1 MSESGS
7 IHPYGLGF
15 SALLAVAILVVSV
28 AGSALVANQRLQG
41 IADLALGF
49 AHQES
54 WNQIEEINDQEIREQ
69 LNHYLRIAHPDLK
82 LNKLQLQVSGYESRL
97 VMCAGFT
104 MPFVTQFSD
113 AEITSCV
120 ESKAA
125 TFDPRDGSR
134 L

>member
-1 MSESGS
+1 MNDSGS

-15 SALLAVAILVVSV
+15 SALLAIAVLVVSA
-28 AGSALVANQRLQG
+28 AGTALVANQRLQG
-41 IADLALGF
+41 ISDLALGY

-54 WNQIEEINDQEIREQ
+54 WNQIEEINAAEIRSQ
-69 LNHYLRIAHPDLK
+69 LSQYLQRVHPDLE
-82 LNKLQLQVSGYESRL
+82 LSGLQLEVSGYQSRL
-97 VMCAGFT
+97 AMCADFAL
-104 MPFVTQFSD
+104 PFATQFSD
-113 AEITSCV
+113 ATITSCV